1 VFVDAF
7 VVRMTLV
14 PAVLQLLGDK
24 AWWMPRW
31 LDRRLPS
38 FDVEGEGLTHELQLA
53 EWPEP
58 GARDVVAAAGLSLTD
73 PHDPSRLVYQGV
85 SARVP
90 EGTSLVVRGVVG
102 GGSGASTAAEE
113 AVSALLLTL
122 AGRLAPDT
130 GLLTVTGLVLPV
142 RAATVRRRVA
152 VVHLPSGGADGVALA
167 LAERPAVLVLDG
179 ADHVPAATREAVAAL
194 LADAAGGPAGAPA
207 ALVGTVTG
215 DGAAVLPATTP
226 AVVLDVTG
234 SPTPTP
240 EAVAAR

>member
-1 VFVDAF
+1 IMVAVFVAFVPEGDSNIKPIALALAVGVFVDAF

-73 PHDPSRLVYQGV
+73 PQDPTRRVYADV
-85 SARVP
+85 SVRVP
-90 EGTSLVVRGVVG
+90 EGTSLVVRGVVAP
-102 GGSGASTAAEE
+102 GGSGAAAADAEE

-122 AGRLAPDT
+122 AGRLAPDA
-130 GLLTVTGLVLPV
+130 GLLTVTRLVLPV
-142 RAATVRRRVA
+142 RAATVRSRVA
-152 VVHLPSGGADGVALA
+152 LVHLPTAGVDGLARA
-167 LAERPAVLVLDG
+167 LAER
-179 ADHVPAATREAVAAL
+179 
-194 LADAAGGPAGAPA
+194 
-207 ALVGTVTG
+207 
-215 DGAAVLPATTP
+215 
-226 AVVLDVTG
+226 
-234 SPTPTP
+234 
-240 EAVAAR
+240 